1 MIDTEKALE
10 LKFRMLDVLSDIE
23 VAQVHGVA
31 CAFRLG
37 SLLVLK
43 QEISSSCCI
52 HVRKWS
58 YLDPSQ
64 KVTPFHVAIGDAAS
78 PNRQ

>member
-23 VAQVHGVA
+23 VAQVRGVA
-31 CAFRLG
+31 CALGLG

-43 QEISSSCCI
+43 QEVLGSCCN
-52 HVRKWS
+52 HVPRWS
-58 YLDPSQ
+58 SQ
-64 KVTPFHVAIGDAAS
+64 KPYQQLTAFPVAFGVAA
-78 PNRQ
+78 